1 MKNTRI
7 GTILLAIVAVLA
19 MSVVGTAA
27 ASATTSMPE
36 IVNKEGKLPSK
47 TGFKGASGASTFET
61 KSGEAVKCKEDKVT
75 GKLTGSSSDETST
88 SFTGCTAA
96 AGLLKC
102 KTKGAASGEIVLK
115 VNSELV
121 WLNKSEES
129 EPGEDLVLPSELTIE
144 CTGLASETLKVKG
157 STLCP
162 ISGFKKLESKGTIT
176 CKQTKGVQEF
186 TKYFLGGSEI
196 TDITETEGTG
206 AKKFAFQQSG
216 LTSTDSIEYEE
227 AVEII

>member
-1 MKNTRI
+1 MRSTRI
-7 GTILLAIVAVLA
+7 ITTVLTVMSVLAI
-19 MSVVGTAA
+19 SIVGAA
-27 ASATTSMPE
+27 TASAKTSMPE
-36 IVNKEGKLPSK
+36 IVNKEGKLPTK
-47 TGFKGASGASTFET
+47 TGFKGASGASSFET
-61 KSGEAVKCKEDKVT
+61 TSGEAVKCKEDKIT
-75 GKLTGSSSDETST
+75 GKLTGSSSDES
-88 SFTGCTAA
+88 SINFTGCTAA
-96 AGLLKC
+96 SGLLKC

-129 EPGEDLVLPSELTIE
+129 EPGEDLALPSELTIE
-144 CTGLASETLKVKG
+144 CTGLLSETLKVKG

-206 AKKFAFQQSG
+206 AKKFAFLQSG
-216 LTSTDSIEYEE
+216 LASTDSIEYEE